1 MSTGKVTVLHPKD
14 FFGYTELPTDEDEL
28 WNLFV
33 TKGFKFVTD
42 IVEKGL
48 GSKKNTNVDKN
59 VYMAIRSFVSDR
71 NAIFTRT
78 QFGTLMD
85 SYVKVN
91 VAPALACETGV
102 NLLQEFRR
110 RWHNHL
116 FMSCWMCRFASGLD
130 PDEVSTPDKPF
141 VATLVLRSFMY
152 AYEPQKQRIVDA
164 MLAEVT
170 KYRDVESSDDPD
182 MILVADV
189 SLILQHMGAVKTKH
203 NIKKVIEDNVKEW
216 KSGLWKRAPGLVKQ
230 TFQSYIN
237 GVMADETRLLATT
250 VVYIGDFHNELIP
263 QTRSYYKNKSAAWAS
278 AGTVRYVSVKVAC
291 YFLFIWFSYS
301 ALHVLLF
308 FFFFFPFS
316 TVRDNNNKF

>member
-1 MSTGKVTVLHPKD
+1 MSTGKVTVLHAKD
-14 FFGYTELPTDEDEL
+14 FFGYTKIPTDEDEL

-33 TKGFKFVTD
+33 EKGFKFVTE

-59 VYMAIRSFVSDR
+59 VYMAIRSFVGGL
-71 NAIFTRT
+71 AQTGLFTIT
-78 QFGTLMD
+78 KFGTLMD
-85 SYVKVN
+85 SYVEAN
-91 VAPALACETGV
+91 VAPALACKTGV
-102 NLLQEFRR
+102 NLLQEFRL

-116 FMSCWMCRFASGLD
+116 FMSCWMRRFAGDLD
-130 PDEVSTPDKPF
+130 PEVSSPDTPF

-170 KYRDVESSDDPD
+170 KYRDEESSDDPD

-189 SLILQHMGAVKTKH
+189 SLILQHMGAVTTKH

-250 VVYIGDFHNELIP
+250 VVYIEDFHNELIP
-263 QTRSYYKNKSAAWAS
+263 QTRSYYKMKSAAWAS
-278 AGTVRYVSVKVAC
+278 AGTVRYVSVKIAC
-291 YFLFIWFSYS
+291 SFFIIW
-301 ALHVLLF
+301 L
-308 FFFFFPFS
+308 
-316 TVRDNNNKF
+316 